1 MTTIYLVGLVS
12 LDTRFWASRATSL
25 YCQSQRLPLWI
36 RHRASMLALETH
48 ANIQSLRAVGPLC
61 PIPPS
66 LSYWGFTVALLFLVS
81 PRLAFASARLFA
93 ACVAFG
99 LTPYRRLLDVLLFV
113 VGVALGFTVA
123 LTLGGET

>member
-1 MTTIYLVGLVS
+1 MNTLPLVGLVS

-25 YCQSQRLPLWI
+25 YCQSQRLPRWV

-66 LSYWGFTVALLFLVS
+66 LSYWGSTVALLFVVS
-81 PRLAFASARLFA
+81 PRMAVAAIRLFL
-93 ACVAFG
+93 ACHA
-99 LTPYRRLLDVLLFV
+99 LRLPPYRAIGDVIAF
-113 VGVALGFTVA
+113 
-123 LTLGGET
+123 TLGVLVGLAVVFITGVTP